1 MINIK
6 RVYDPPSR
14 KDGNRILVD
23 RLWPRGLRKED
34 ARIDTWVREVSPS
47 TELRLWYGHDPAKW
61 GEFKTRYFAELRGE
75 QEAVESIV
83 SAARRG
89 TITLLYSSR
98 EERYNNAVALKS
110 YLEARLHAAGRK
122 KAA

>member
-1 MINIK
+1 MINVK

-14 KDGNRILVD
+14 KDGKRILVD

-34 ARIDTWVREVSPS
+34 ARIVAWVREVSPS

-75 QEAVESIV
+75 QEAVESIL
-83 SAARRG
+83 SAARRD
-89 TITLLYSSR
+89 TVTLLYSSK
-98 EERYNNAVALKS
+98 EERYNNAVALKG

>member
-1 MINIK
+1 MINVK

-14 KDGNRILVD
+14 KDGKRILVD

-34 ARIDTWVREVSPS
+34 ARIVAWVREVSPS

-75 QEAVESIV
+75 Q
-83 SAARRG
+83 
-89 TITLLYSSR
+89 
-98 EERYNNAVALKS
+98 
-110 YLEARLHAAGRK
+110 
-122 KAA
+122 

>member
-1 MINIK
+1 MIIIK

-14 KDGNRILVD
+14 RDGKRILID

-34 ARIDTWVREVSPS
+34 ARIDAWVREVSPS

-75 QEAVESIV
+75 QEAVEGIV
-83 SAARRG
+83 SAARRS
-89 TITLLYSSR
+89 TVTLLYSSR
-98 EERYNNAVALKS
+98 EERYNNAVALKG
-110 YLEARLHAAGRK
+110 YLEARLSAAGKK

>member
-1 MINIK
+1 MIIIK

-14 KDGNRILVD
+14 RDGKRILID

-34 ARIDTWVREVSPS
+34 ARIDAWAREVSPS

-61 GEFKTRYFAELRGE
+61 GEFKTRYFAELRSE
-75 QEAVESIV
+75 QEAVEGIV

-89 TITLLYSSR
+89 TVTLLYSSK
-98 EERYNNAVALKS
+98 EERYNNAVALKG
-110 YLEARLHAAGRK
+110 YLEARLSAAGKK